1 MAHQEAIDVLVLDS
15 GAFITGAKL
24 DRFGPDVRYVTVKGV
39 LDEIKDDAGRR
50 NLEIFPY
57 KIETR
62 QVTAESMQA
71 GQLFAICF
79 LGACFC
85 VALLCPC
92 MCLLCSLCSERLRKE
107 DGRSDLFVRSGFTGG
122 RKLPAH
128 SLG

>member
-1 MAHQEAIDVLVLDS
+1 MTHQDAIDVLVLDS

-50 NLEIFPY
+50 NLETFPY

-71 GQLFAICF
+71 GQSLLF
-79 LGACFC
+79 LY
-85 VALLCPC
+85 
-92 MCLLCSLCSERLRKE
+92 MCR
-107 DGRSDLFVRSGFTGG
+107 
-122 RKLPAH
+122 
-128 SLG
+128 